1 MAVNPSPSVLDEPQI
16 IQRSFDADNDA
27 LRVNVITGA
36 ITISNPSVGV
46 NGAAIPTSSNQA
58 GGKDDSGNLR
68 PLHVDTSG
76 NLNVITL
83 NSLTPVL
90 QDYVALTYVP
100 SGNGVGEIQTVT
112 FKTGGSSG
120 TQTALLTLV
129 YNSDNK
135 LTSVTKS

>member
-68 PLHVDTSG
+68 PLHVDSSG
-76 NLNVITL
+76 NLNVLIKSSLVPVAYDETVIAYVGATTDIASVVYKLATATVATL
-83 NSLTPVL
+83 TF
-90 QDYVALTYVP
+90 TYD
-100 SGNGVGEIQTVT
+100 
-112 FKTGGSSG
+112 GSNR
-120 TQTALLTLV
+120 LV
-129 YNSDNK
+129 D
-135 LTSVTKS
+135 VVKS